1 MTGAGCKLR
10 TEARMLSS
18 PRLSLS
24 DLIEL
29 CRVMR
34 HYLGA
39 GLVLVDVFRQQAA
52 RGRAGVRPAAG
63 RIAAALE
70 KGDSLEDALKPE
82 AEVFPPLF
90 VSLVRVGERTGMLPE
105 VCGELE
111 KFFTRQQKLKRQ
123 FIAQITWPVIQF
135 VLAVFVLAGMIL
147 ILGMLADRPGAGGK
161 PFDPLGLGLS
171 GPTGALIFL
180 AVIWGTLGTVAALFL
195 YARRTLRG
203 REGVDAWLLRVPA
216 LGPCLRVLALSRFC
230 LALGLTTE
238 TGMAMHRALRL
249 SLRATGNQAFAAS
262 SETAEASVNAGDELT
277 VALTRVGLFPEEFL
291 HILAVGEE
299 SGQISEVL
307 RRQAVHYDE
316 EAGRRLTALAA
327 VAGYGVWAMVG
338 IFIIVAIFRI
348 ALSYI
353 SLLG

>member
-1 MTGAGCKLR
+1 MTGIGRNVC
-10 TEARMLSS
+10 TEARMFSS

-29 CRVMR
+29 CRVLR
-34 HYLGA
+34 HYLSA
-39 GLVLVDVFRQQAA
+39 GLVLVDVFRQQAS

-90 VSLVRVGERTGMLPE
+90 VSLIRVGERTGMLPE

-111 KFFTRQQKLKRQ
+111 KFYTRKLKLRRQ

-135 VLAVFVLAGMIL
+135 VLAVFVLAAMIL
-147 ILGMLADRPGAGGK
+147 ILGLVAQSQGPGAK
-161 PFDPLGLGLS
+161 PFDPLGLGLL
-171 GPTGALIFL
+171 GPSGALIFL
-180 AVIWGTLGTVAALFL
+180 AVVWGTLGAAAGLFV

-216 LGPCLRVLALSRFC
+216 VGPCLRVLALSRFC
-230 LALGLTTE
+230 LAMGLTTE
-238 TGMAMHRALRL
+238 TGMAVHRALRL

-262 SETAEASVNAGDELT
+262 SEAAESSVKAGDELT

-307 RRQAVHYDE
+307 RRQATNYDE

-327 VAGYGVWAMVG
+327 TAGYGVWALVG
-338 IFIIVAIFRI
+338 IFIIIAIFRI

-353 SLLG
+353 NLLN

>member
-1 MTGAGCKLR
+1 MFSL
-10 TEARMLSS
+10 
-18 PRLSLS
+18 PRLSLP

-34 HYLGA
+34 HYLGS

-52 RGRAGVRPAAG
+52 RGRPRVRPAAG

-90 VSLVRVGERTGMLPE
+90 LSLVRVGERTGMLPE
-105 VCGELE
+105 VCAELE
-111 KFFTRQQKLKRQ
+111 KFFSRQLKLKRQ
-123 FIAQITWPVIQF
+123 FLSQITWPVIQF

-147 ILGMLADRPGAGGK
+147 ILWMLASSQGPGAK
-161 PFDPLGLGLS
+161 PFDPLGLGLL
-171 GPTGALIFL
+171 GPSGALIFL
-180 AVIWGTLGTVAALFL
+180 AVVWGTVGGAAGLFL

-216 LGPCLRVLALSRFC
+216 VGPCLRALALSRFC

-238 TGMAMHRALRL
+238 TGMAINRALRL
-249 SLRATGNQAFAAS
+249 SLRATGNQAFAAA
-262 SETAEASVNAGDELT
+262 SEAVEDSVKAGDELT
-277 VALTRVGLFPEEFL
+277 LALTRVGLFPEEFL

-307 RRQAVHYDE
+307 RRQATHYDE

-338 IFIIVAIFRI
+338 IFIIIAIFRI

-353 SLLG
+353 NLLG